1 MREKDE
7 KINIKNLNKCIKEY
21 KDLGKNLSIL
31 ILITILVLI
40 FYLLNKIHFFA
51 FIGELL
57 TVILPLFIGFIIAW
71 LLSPLIN
78 KISSKKI
85 PKIVAC
91 IIVYALLLGII
102 VLAFGLVI
110 PNFVVQIKELI
121 NATPS
126 ILDELKNM
134 VNNIFANTDGIIFD
148 NIKKNIFTTIGNMA
162 NDIST
167 NIPQTLIGG
176 TKTLISSI
184 TTIILSLMISFY
196 LSYDYQKVIKKIYHF
211 IPQKYHDNTKDLVRR
226 INHSLRG
233 YVQGVL
239 LIMSLVFISQA
250 IGLTLAGLK
259 APLIFALFCAITDVI
274 PYFGPWIGAIPA
286 IAVSFTISPLTGIFT
301 IISIIIVQS
310 LENNFYQPLIMGH
323 TMKLHPVTIMLGLLI
338 FGHFFGIIGMIV
350 ATPAVAT
357 LKIILTFIDEKVRL
371 LEKLENITNN

>member
-21 KDLGKNLSIL
+21 KDLGKNLNIL

-40 FYLLNKIHFFA
+40 FYLLNKIHFFV

-91 IIVYALLLGII
+91 IIVYALLLGI
-102 VLAFGLVI
+102 VGLALGLVI

-196 LSYDYQKVIKKIYHF
+196 LSYDYQKVTKKIYHF

-239 LIMSLVFISQA
+239 LVMSLVFISQA

-286 IAVSFTISPLTGIFT
+286 IAVGFTISPLTGIFT

>member
-40 FYLLNKIHFFA
+40 FYLLNKIHFFV

-91 IIVYALLLGII
+91 IIVYTLLLGIV
-102 VLAFGLVI
+102 VLALGLVI

-196 LSYDYQKVIKKIYHF
+196 LSYDYQKVTKKIYHF

-286 IAVSFTISPLTGIFT
+286 IAVGFTISPLTGIFT

>member
-40 FYLLNKIHFFA
+40 FYLLNKIHFFV

-91 IIVYALLLGII
+91 IIVYALLLGIV
-102 VLAFGLVI
+102 VLALGLVI

-196 LSYDYQKVIKKIYHF
+196 LSYDYQKVTKKIYHF

-286 IAVSFTISPLTGIFT
+286 IAVGFTISPLTGIFT

>member
-21 KDLGKNLSIL
+21 KDLGKNLNIL

-40 FYLLNKIHFFA
+40 FYLLNKIHFFV

-91 IIVYALLLGII
+91 IIVYALLLGI
-102 VLAFGLVI
+102 VGLALGLVI

-134 VNNIFANTDGIIFD
+134 INNIFANTDGIIFD

-196 LSYDYQKVIKKIYHF
+196 LSYDYQKVTKKIYHF

-239 LIMSLVFISQA
+239 LVMSLVFISQA

-286 IAVSFTISPLTGIFT
+286 IAVGFTISPLTGIFT